1 MRAGKQLR
9 LTHSTKIKRNKKK
22 RNSVTNQIC
31 INSTKQAAAKLKLFQ
46 AAAAGGYLVLEIM
59 PCIPLGS
66 GRILAML
73 TLKNQ
78 QIQQLLMTI
87 YYYFG
92 KQNHNTMTDVYE
104 CTHLMLHKHLGVAE
118 VPPC

>member
-1 MRAGKQLR
+1 
-9 LTHSTKIKRNKKK
+9 
-22 RNSVTNQIC
+22 
-31 INSTKQAAAKLKLFQ
+31 
-46 AAAAGGYLVLEIM
+46 
-59 PCIPLGS
+59 
-66 GRILAML
+66 ML
-73 TLKNQ
+73 TLNNQ